1 MCVCVYVCVCVCVC
15 VCVFMCVCSG
25 LKLKH
30 VADDLQ
36 RQASDPS
43 SRLFS
48 GVRTH
53 VVPAV
58 CISSR
63 MCVRVSVFAHV
74 QVFRFSHTHCR
85 YMCGYARSCTQTHT
99 LSRARARTQQVL
111 TSFTTSLKCTPKES
125 AAKQRGG
132 GQDAAQCQGK
142 NGARDFEAPVV
153 NNSKRGKG
161 TNISV
166 DFRELLKE
174 GLITG
179 EEFKYLTSGASDASA
194 STQVHMCR

>member
-1 MCVCVYVCVCVCVC
+1 
-15 VCVFMCVCSG
+15 
-25 LKLKH
+25 
-30 VADDLQ
+30 
-36 RQASDPS
+36 
-43 SRLFS
+43 
-48 GVRTH
+48 
-53 VVPAV
+53 
-58 CISSR
+58 
-63 MCVRVSVFAHV
+63 
-74 QVFRFSHTHCR
+74 
-85 YMCGYARSCTQTHT
+85 
-99 LSRARARTQQVL
+99 VL